1 VWEDMDNLKFNTA
14 ISKLMIAT
22 NAIYEK
28 WQIDTASLQ
37 NLIILLAP
45 FAPETAQRMW
55 TAIGQDGDV
64 TKQARPIYNNEHIQS
79 STIELP
85 IQINGK
91 TKWSLSV
98 SKDITQDEAI
108 ALVRQDEKMSKYL
121 EWWIKKIIRVPGRI
135 CNIIV

>member
-1 VWEDMDNLKFNTA
+1 MDSLKFNTA

-28 WQIDTASLQ
+28 WQVDNTSLQ
-37 NLIILLAP
+37 NIIILLAP
-45 FAPETAQRMW
+45 FAPETAQRMR
-55 TAIGQDGDV
+55 TAIGQNGDV
-64 TKQARPIYNNEHIQS
+64 TKQSRPAYDSQLIHN

-98 SKDITQDEAI
+98 NNDITQDEAI
-108 ALVRQDEKMSKYL
+108 ELVRQDEKMSKYL

-135 CNIIV
+135 CNIII